1 MRAGGVLP
9 TLSKVMTKQH
19 DASSN
24 DAKTVSNK
32 QCDQTNIAMAT
43 KAMMTGTLLA
53 AAAAEGEAW
62 ALD

>member
-1 MRAGGVLP
+1 
-9 TLSKVMTKQH
+9 
-19 DASSN
+19 
-24 DAKTVSNK
+24 VSNK